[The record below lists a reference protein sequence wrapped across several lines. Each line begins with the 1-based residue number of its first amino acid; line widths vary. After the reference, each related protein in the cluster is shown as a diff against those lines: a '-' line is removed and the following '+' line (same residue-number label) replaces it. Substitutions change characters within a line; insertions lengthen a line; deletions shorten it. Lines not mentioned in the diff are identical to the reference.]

1 MKWKCFLIYFKKAPP
16 AGVEPQFPGR
26 GSSVLPLRHSASFY
40 LWLENRAIYIS
51 RPILVSHLTNLT
63 THLKA
68 PIFVMSWWLLTKKM
82 NVNVNKNL
90 LWGKV
95 VMSIP
100 GPLIRDGGNTNP
112 SYQLQPLVST
122 DLTRGFL
129 SWLGATREISWY
141 SGLELILGVRILPPS
156 LMGSR
161 YRYNKLKKGRQVLKW
176 ATFFAPPSQTVDN
189 LRGLLRS
196 AGDRVKPIF
205 GICLGHQLLGVAAG
219 GKTYKLKWV

>member
-1 MKWKCFLIYFKKAPP
+1 MP
-16 AGVEPQFPGR
+16 GVEPRPVGLKA
-26 GSSVLPLRHSASFY
+26 SVLPMRHSAVICIRGPGKIALLILHSPFDSFD
-40 LWLENRAIYIS
+40 IQ
-51 RPILVSHLTNLT
+51 
-63 THLKA
+63 
-68 PIFVMSWWLLTKKM
+68 IFTIVWRHIFSWWHGDFWRKI
-82 NVNVNKNL
+82 NVELV
-90 LWGKV
+90 KV

-161 YRYNKLKKGRQVLKW
+161 YRYNPWWSGRNQIYCH
-176 ATFFAPPSQTVDN
+176 FY
-189 LRGLLRS
+189 RS
-196 AGDRVKPIF
+196 SDQFKCLYF
-205 GICLGHQLLGVAAG
+205 G
-219 GKTYKLKWV
+219 K

>member
-90 LWGKV
+90 FWGKV

-161 YRYNKLKKGRQVLKW
+161 YRYSPNITVFLKNILSR
-176 ATFFAPPSQTVDN
+176 SQALACWQPDAS
-189 LRGLLRS
+189 R
-196 AGDRVKPIF
+196 I
-205 GICLGHQLLGVAAG
+205 
-219 GKTYKLKWV
+219 

>member
-1 MKWKCFLIYFKKAPP
+1 MGAWEIFNFHLLWTHFGKKMSL
-16 AGVEPQFPGR
+16 QKMHY
-26 GSSVLPLRHSASFY
+26 SQ
-40 LWLENRAIYIS
+40 
-51 RPILVSHLTNLT
+51 
-63 THLKA
+63 
-68 PIFVMSWWLLTKKM
+68 VMSYLA
-82 NVNVNKNL
+82 
-90 LWGKV
+90 KV

-161 YRYNKLKKGRQVLKW
+161 YRYNILYFSPVWVLLWSYCRCNAVKCVCVCCTTQTSGHSGCKYNAFKPVQVLW
-176 ATFFAPPSQTVDN
+176 HHIRYRA
-189 LRGLLRS
+189 
-196 AGDRVKPIF
+196 I
-205 GICLGHQLLGVAAG
+205 
-219 GKTYKLKWV
+219 

>member
-26 GSSVLPLRHSASFY
+26 GSSVLPLRHSPSLRF
-40 LWLENRAIYIS
+40 WLENSAIYIS
-51 RPILVSHLTNLT
+51 HPIWPIWLPTWRHL
-63 THLKA
+63 
-68 PIFVMSWWLLTKKM
+68 FSWCHGDYWQKKM

-161 YRYNKLKKGRQVLKW
+161 YRY
-176 ATFFAPPSQTVDN
+176 
-189 LRGLLRS
+189 S
-196 AGDRVKPIF
+196 ASFV
-205 GICLGHQLLGVAAG
+205 
-219 GKTYKLKWV
+219 

>member
-16 AGVEPQFPGR
+16 SGVEPQFPGR

-40 LWLENRAIYIS
+40 FYLENRAIYIS

-161 YRYNKLKKGRQVLKW
+161 YRYSTIFLLKQGACDLKKQNMHGAASLEKKE
-176 ATFFAPPSQTVDN
+176 
-189 LRGLLRS
+189 
-196 AGDRVKPIF
+196 DRVPHWHTCTVQAQWGEREILF
-205 GICLGHQLLGVAAG
+205 F
-219 GKTYKLKWV
+219 